1 MPSPYRFGF
10 LLIDDFALMS
20 FASAV
25 EPLRAANILASQELY
40 SWSHISTGARAIVA
54 SNGVSVKADR
64 TVGDKAS
71 YDTVLVC
78 AGGNPSSF
86 DDKKTLS
93 WLRRLA
99 RSGCEIGGISGGPFI
114 LATAELLDGYQ
125 FTIHWE
131 HLAALAENFPDLT
144 PARSLFVID
153 RARLTCGGGVAPL
166 DMMHAIIRRDHG
178 QKLAARVSDWFLQTA
193 VRVGD
198 STQRMSLRERIGTS
212 NRGLIAAI
220 DMMERNLS
228 DPAPRKELAKTAS
241 VSVRQL
247 ERLFASH
254 LGVTIDRHYVSLR
267 VAKARSL
274 LRQTSLPIM
283 QIGIEC
289 GFSDASHFARVYRQF
304 FGMSPSAERK
314 MAR

>member
-1 MPSPYRFGF
+1 
-10 LLIDDFALMS
+10 
-20 FASAV
+20 
-25 EPLRAANILASQELY
+25 
-40 SWSHISTGARAIVA
+40 
-54 SNGVSVKADR
+54 
-64 TVGDKAS
+64 
-71 YDTVLVC
+71 
-78 AGGNPSSF
+78 
-86 DDKKTLS
+86 
-93 WLRRLA
+93 
-99 RSGCEIGGISGGPFI
+99 
-114 LATAELLDGYQ
+114 
-125 FTIHWE
+125 
-131 HLAALAENFPDLT
+131 LAALVENFPDLI
-144 PARSLFVID
+144 PSKSLFVID

-220 DMMERNLS
+220 GMMERNLS
-228 DPAPRKELAKTAS
+228 DLASRKELAKTAS

-254 LGVTIDRHYVSLR
+254 LGVTIERHYVSLR

-304 FGMSPSAERK
+304 FAMSPSAERK

>member
-1 MPSPYRFGF
+1 M
-10 LLIDDFALMS
+10 
-20 FASAV
+20 
-25 EPLRAANILASQELY
+25 
-40 SWSHISTGARAIVA
+40 STGARAIVA
-54 SNGVSVKADR
+54 SNRVPVKADR

-166 DMMHAIIRRDHG
+166 DMMHAIIRR
-178 QKLAARVSDWFLQTA
+178 
-193 VRVGD
+193 
-198 STQRMSLRERIGTS
+198 
-212 NRGLIAAI
+212 
-220 DMMERNLS
+220 
-228 DPAPRKELAKTAS
+228 
-241 VSVRQL
+241 
-247 ERLFASH
+247 
-254 LGVTIDRHYVSLR
+254 
-267 VAKARSL
+267 
-274 LRQTSLPIM
+274 
-283 QIGIEC
+283 
-289 GFSDASHFARVYRQF
+289 
-304 FGMSPSAERK
+304 
-314 MAR
+314 